1 MENKGTLLDTW
12 GAAEGEFT
20 TEQLS
25 AIQAI
30 IQTHK
35 NKPGSLIPVLED
47 IQELIGYLPKSI
59 QALVARGLDLSF
71 SEVYGVVTFYH
82 FFTMTPRGR
91 HTCRVCLGTACYV
104 RGGQKTLERM
114 SGLLK
119 IKPGETTEDRLFSLE
134 TVRCLGACGL
144 APAIMIDQETF
155 PRVKSQKIKDI
166 LDDYINVPTEAPVE
180 TLGPKVSPGIE

>member
-1 MENKGTLLDTW
+1 MENKGTLLNTW
-12 GAAEGEFT
+12 GALEEEFS
-20 TEQLS
+20 TEQIS
-25 AIQAI
+25 AIQEI

-35 NKPGSLIPVLED
+35 NKPGSLIPALED
-47 IQELIGYLPKSI
+47 IQELVGYLPKSI
-59 QALVARGLDLSF
+59 QALVARGLGLSF

-82 FFTMTPRGR
+82 FFTMFPRGR

-104 RGGQKTLERM
+104 RGGQKTLERL

-119 IKPGETTEDRLFSLE
+119 IKPGETTEDRIFSLE

-144 APAIMIDQETF
+144 APTMMIDQETF

-166 LDDYINVPTEAPVE
+166 LEDFTDGPTAAPVE
-180 TLGPKVSPGIE
+180 TPGPIVSPGIE